1 MSGQP
6 DREALLSVRDLV
18 VEFASPDGFHRAVN
32 GVSFDLYPDE
42 VLGVV
47 GESGSGKSVT
57 MLAVMGLLPAARA
70 RVAGGEIW
78 FRGRNLLQ
86 MPRKEFRALRGGD
99 LSMIFQDPM
108 TSLNP
113 VRRVGSQ
120 IAEAIRLHRPGLSRS
135 QVRDRVVELLG
146 VVGVPAPERRYRQYP
161 HEYSGGMRQ
170 RAMIAMAIANEPL
183 VLIADEPT
191 TALDVTIQ
199 AQVLDV
205 LAEVRGHTGAS
216 MVMITH
222 DLGLVAETADR
233 VAVMYGGRV
242 MELTGVEEIF
252 TAPRHP
258 YTVGLLASLPRLDSS
273 AEFLYSIP
281 GQPPGIRNRPT
292 GCVFHPRCGMRQE
305 RADCIDAVPALIPVD
320 QSGPGVP
327 HTAAC
332 HFAAETGAWRQRV
345 STDELEDANPAG
357 G

>member
-18 VEFASPDGFHRAVN
+18 VEFAAPDGFHRAVD
-32 GVSFDLYPDE
+32 GVSFNLYPDE

-57 MLAVMGLLPAARA
+57 MLAVMGLLPPARA
-70 RVAGGEIW
+70 RVVGGEIW
-78 FRGRNLLQ
+78 YRGRNLLTV
-86 MPRKEFRALRGGD
+86 PRKEFQALRGGD

-120 IAEAIRLHRPGLSRS
+120 IAEAIRLHRSTLSRS

-170 RAMIAMAIANEPL
+170 RAMIAMAIANEPS

-205 LAEVRGHTGAS
+205 LAEARGRTGAS
-216 MVMITH
+216 VILITH
-222 DLGLVAETADR
+222 DLGLIAETADR

-252 TAPRHP
+252 AAPRHP
-258 YTVGLLASLPRLDSS
+258 YTVGLLASLPKLDSS
-273 AEFLYSIP
+273 ADVLYSIP
-281 GQPPGIRNRPT
+281 GQPPGIRNRPS

-305 RADCIDAVPALIPVD
+305 RVECVERIPVLEPVGD
-320 QSGPGVP
+320 PGSATP
-327 HTAAC
+327 HSAAC
-332 HFAAETGAWRQRV
+332 HFVGETAEWRQRV
-345 STDELEDANPAG
+345 STDEVPAG
-357 G
+357 NPVGG